1 MKIIKKILIIL
12 FLITMLLTISSCK
25 KKENIIGE
33 IGILMDL
40 NLDSINKIEEVKQ
53 IEIQK
58 PLDLEVGEIAYVK
71 NIYKDLAYVVL
82 LRPMEPLDESSVG
95 YIPINNLKF
104 AYSPE
109 EIKEISKYCHVI
121 KDNTPVYENPN
132 GKIIKN
138 INSQYIMIE
147 KRQKDWLLISQKG
160 GDVSVWIKDEDIDYD
175 FSRLVEDIKNI
186 EFTFERQIE

>member
-1 MKIIKKILIIL
+1 MKMIKKILIIL

-82 LRPMEPLDESSVG
+82 LRPMEP
-95 YIPINNLKF
+95 LKF